1 MESRPNRMPRFLIP
15 LLLVV
20 VVLAGW
26 AWYKQR
32 DQPIDASVMAPASNA
47 TVPATTAATVPDA
60 GSNRFGM
67 PGQGTGLNSADA
79 QSLLSGRPQ
88 TAADRAKVLAERDRQ
103 MAEFER
109 SHRAEPVDAAWA
121 SQAQT
126 NLDEI
131 VVSEAIVAS
140 GIKPAEYAADCR
152 SATCR
157 ISAEFKSSGDAE
169 DWGTFFLAS
178 SGKTI
183 RQAKMTIL
191 QNPDG
196 TSEVRIY
203 GARR

>member
-20 VVLAGW
+20 AVLAGW

-32 DQPIDASVMAPASNA
+32 EQPTPAATAPVAADSASAALPAATAGSNA
-47 TVPATTAATVPDA
+47 TRP
-60 GSNRFGM
+60 GM
-67 PGQGTGLNSADA
+67 PGAQGGLTATDA
-79 QSLLSGRPQ
+79 RSLLGGPQ
-88 TAADRAKVLAERDRQ
+88 TAADRAKALAERDRQ

-109 SHRAEPVDAAWA
+109 SHRAEPIDAAWA
-121 SQAQT
+121 SKAQA

-140 GIKPAEYAADCR
+140 GIKPGEYKADCR

-157 ISAEFKSSGDAE
+157 VSAEFKSSGDAE

-178 SGKTI
+178 SGETI
-183 RQAKMTIL
+183 RQAKMTII

-203 GARR
+203 GVRR